1 MTTIVIG
8 GGLIGV
14 TTAYYLA
21 RLGHEVIVLERNASA
36 GEETSFQN
44 GALLAPG
51 HSHSWAAPG
60 AVRMLLKSFFEKNSP
75 FRFRPS
81 LDPQMWRWGM
91 KFLAN
96 CTDERYRA
104 NTLRTFRCM
113 HQGLSE
119 LRALS
124 AEIGIDY
131 DGGDQ
136 GILYLFRTEQSYE
149 ARSGDW
155 TLLREH
161 GLRLEEADPDR
172 CIEIEPALA
181 PARDK
186 IGGGFFSPE
195 ETAGDAFLFTQR
207 LAEHCAGLGVGFEY
221 STTVTGIET
230 HAGEVSAVLTDKGR
244 FTGEHYLVALGPE
257 APRLCRHAGITLPM
271 WPAKGY
277 TATIPIDG
285 HRGAPK
291 VGVIEEDNMI
301 SMANLGDRMR
311 LGGKAE
317 FVGYDKSYSE
327 KDLRSVFAVARDLFP
342 DMGDFNRPSLWACL
356 RPMSAGGPPILGET
370 PVGNL
375 FLNVGH
381 GTAGW
386 TEACSTSR
394 AVADIMSG
402 REPDLDMEGLR
413 LADL

>member
-1 MTTIVIG
+1 MTTIVLG

-21 RLGHEVIVLERNASA
+21 RAGHEVIVLERNESA

-60 AVRMLLKSFFEKNSP
+60 AVGMLLKSFFEKSSP

-81 LDPQMWRWGM
+81 LDPQLWRWGL
-91 KFLAN
+91 KFLGN
-96 CTDERYRA
+96 CTDARFRA

-113 HQGLSE
+113 HQGLAE

-124 AEIGIDY
+124 ADTGISY
-131 DGGDQ
+131 DAGDK
-136 GILYLFRTEQSYE
+136 GILYLFRTTESFEQ
-149 ARSGDW
+149 RSRDW
-155 TLLREH
+155 NLLREH
-161 GLRLEEADPDR
+161 GLKLEASDPDR

-181 PARDK
+181 PVRDR

-207 LAEHCAGLGVGFEY
+207 LAAHCADLGVRFEY
-221 STTVTGIET
+221 STSITALET
-230 HAGEVSAVLTDKGR
+230 DAGVVSAVHTDKGR
-244 FTGEHYLVALGPE
+244 FTGDRYLVALGPE
-257 APRLCRHAGITLPM
+257 AARLCRPAGVDLPI

-277 TATIPIDG
+277 TATIPIESQ
-285 HRGAPK
+285 HRPPA
-291 VGVIEEDNMI
+291 VGVIEEDNLI
-301 SMANLGDRMR
+301 SIANLGDRMR

-317 FVGYDKSYSE
+317 FVGYDKSYANRDFNSIF
-327 KDLRSVFAVARDLFP
+327 SVARDLFP
-342 DMGDFNRPSLWACL
+342 DMGDFTRPRLWACL
-356 RPMSAGGPPILGET
+356 RPVSAGGPPILGET
-370 PVGNL
+370 PVTNL

-381 GTAGW
+381 GAAGW
-386 TEACSTSR
+386 TEACATSR

-402 REPDLDMEGLR
+402 RRPELDMEGLR